1 MTLKV
6 NSTGVHRSRSRRR
19 RRRRRGQVGQVREVI
34 GETAKERERERE
46 RQARLFYRAG
56 RRTRAEST
64 EYNHT

>member
-19 RRRRRGQVGQVREVI
+19 RGQVGQVREVI
-34 GETAKERERERE
+34 GETAGVRKREGERERE